1 MSLLTR
7 YLRHWIRW
15 LTNKYTYSWEGNPEW
30 SRYYAGG
37 KEIWTYYK
45 KLANEWRVDRVT
57 RFNSRLVRA
66 TWDPKLYRYDLE
78 IEDTQTG
85 EKLKDYAEVL
95 INATGWLKCFPV
107 SHQADPSSWKWPDIP
122 GIESF
127 KGDLFHTANW
137 QEDYEY
143 HGKTVAVI
151 GSGSSAI
158 QIVPQLQPRTFRSYL
173 T

>member
-1 MSLLTR
+1 M
-7 YLRHWIRW
+7 
-15 LTNKYTYSWEGNPEW
+15 
-30 SRYYAGG
+30 
-37 KEIWTYYK
+37 
-45 KLANEWRVDRVT
+45 T

-95 INATGWLKCFPV
+95 INATGWLKYFPK

-158 QIVPQLQPRTFRSYL
+158 QIVPQLQPRMFRSCL